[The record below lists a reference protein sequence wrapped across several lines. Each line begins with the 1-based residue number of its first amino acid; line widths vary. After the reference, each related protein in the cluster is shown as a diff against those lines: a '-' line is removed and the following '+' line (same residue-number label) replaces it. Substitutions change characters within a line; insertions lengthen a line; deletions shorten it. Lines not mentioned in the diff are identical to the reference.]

1 MILRP
6 GLKDFQV
13 VGLYVGKVVIGIG
26 LLMTVPL
33 LVSLY
38 FQEWNA
44 TIDFAIGISACL
56 LFGYFME
63 FLCYT
68 RRDLTWTHGMVVAA
82 LAGLVAKVFAAI
94 PYHLS
99 GHFPSFLDATF
110 DAISGMTTTGLFV
123 LNDLDHISNALN
135 MWRHLITF
143 AGGQGIIVVALMFM
157 IRGTSGAF
165 KLYVGEARE
174 ERLLPNVI
182 QTARAIGIISLT
194 YLVIGTA
201 VLWVLN
207 VREGMSPERGFFH
220 GLWLFM
226 GAWSTAGFALQSL
239 YLLYYHSLLLELA
252 TMVLFIIGSFNF
264 ALHYAVWRGDRREI
278 YRNLEII
285 SFSITVAI
293 TFTLVVIGLTQ
304 LNIYPDAMSLFR
316 KGFYIL
322 ISGHTGTGNQT
333 IFARQFVNNWG
344 PLAMLG
350 VTMAMAIGGSAC
362 STCGGIKGL
371 RMGIL
376 FKSLSYELRRL
387 ISPESSVVVQK
398 IHHIRDTILDNRM
411 ARAAMFITICFIFIN
426 YGLGTIVG
434 VLYGYPLSEA
444 LFEAVSAGSTT
455 GLSVGITS
463 SSMPTLLKVVYMFQM
478 WVGRL
483 EFMAVFALFG
493 FVFAAVRGE

>member
-13 VGLYVGKVVIGIG
+13 VGLYVGKVVVGIG
-26 LLMTVPL
+26 LLMTIPL

-38 FQEWNA
+38 FQEWNT

-68 RRDLTWTHGMVVAA
+68 DRDLTWTHGMVVAA
-82 LAGLVAKVFAAI
+82 LSWLVAMGFVAI
-94 PYHLS
+94 PYYLS

-110 DAISGMTTTGLFV
+110 DAMSGLTTTGLFV

-135 MWRHLITF
+135 MWRHLLPF
-143 AGGQGIIVVALMFM
+143 AGGQGIIVVALAFM

-165 KLYVGEARE
+165 KIYVGEARE

-182 QTARAIGIISLT
+182 QTARAIGLISLI
-194 YLVIGTA
+194 YLTLGTA

-207 VREGMSPERGFFH
+207 VIEGMSLERGFFH

-226 GAWSTAGFALQSL
+226 GSSWSTGGFAPQSL
-239 YLLYYHSLLLELA
+239 NLFYYHSLLIELG
-252 TMVLFIIGSFNF
+252 TMFIFIIGSFNF

-285 SFSITVAI
+285 SFSITVVI

-304 LNIYPDAMSLFR
+304 LNIYPDTMSLFR

-322 ISGHTGTGNQT
+322 ISGHTTTGNQT
-333 IFARQFVNNWG
+333 IFARQFVQNWG
-344 PLAMLG
+344 PLAMLA
-350 VTMAMAIGGSAC
+350 VTIAMAIGGSAC
-362 STCGGIKGL
+362 ATSGGIKGL

-376 FKSLSYELRRL
+376 FKYLGYELRKL

-398 IHHIRDTILDNRM
+398 IHHIRDTILDDRM
-411 ARAAMFITICFIFIN
+411 VRAAMLITICYIFI
-426 YGLGTIVG
+426 YGLGTLVG

-444 LFEAVSAGSTT
+444 LFESVSAASTT

-463 SSMPTLLKVVYMFQM
+463 SSMPTLLKVVFMFQM
-478 WVGRL
+478 WAGRL
-483 EFMAVFALFG
+483 EFMAVLALFG